1 MILVDLV
8 LLIILVILV
17 TVRMHVLGFWGLVG
31 ALAAGVLL
39 IGVNHWLLAR
49 FFRLIAPWLESEPNL
64 RSSRRR
70 GVRHDGYRT
79 RREARLD
86 ATDDD
91 ALRARIEKRPDD
103 ALALEILCERLL
115 KAGRKADYAREMTY
129 LLTLDNDMTI
139 DEKCS
144 RYHHLAEIYF
154 QELKRPERA
163 LEMLRAIIENFPKT
177 YQASIARQRMRM
189 MTSQNKPI
197 D

>member
-1 MILVDLV
+1 MLYLDVF
-8 LLIILVILV
+8 LLIILVILLIDW
-17 TVRMHVLGFWGLVG
+17 MHVLGFWGVVG
-31 ALAAGVLL
+31 TLAAGVLV
-39 IGVNHWLLAR
+39 IWAIHWLLTR
-49 FFRLIAPWLESEPNL
+49 VFRLLAPWLGPEPNL

-86 ATDDD
+86 AMDDD
-91 ALRARIEKRPDD
+91 TMRARIEKHPND
-103 ALALEILCERLL
+103 AMAPEILCERLL

-177 YQASIARQRMRM
+177 YQATVARQRMRM
-189 MTSQNKPI
+189 MASQIKPI
-197 D
+197 E